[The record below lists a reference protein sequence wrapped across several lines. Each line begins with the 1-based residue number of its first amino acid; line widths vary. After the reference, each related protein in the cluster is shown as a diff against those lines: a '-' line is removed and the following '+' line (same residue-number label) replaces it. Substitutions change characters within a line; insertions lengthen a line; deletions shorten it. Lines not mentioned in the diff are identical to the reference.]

1 VRESLQR
8 RRSWLRFLL
17 AYFGEVFAAR
27 LHPNQIEDELHFGHP
42 TSAVLVRQGYPAV
55 CLRTFSSTQGNGFVL
70 EKHAA
75 GISIQVPAALDPN
88 WATEMPSQPIKSN
101 AYARRDND
109 VRLRALCVG
118 WHIAAASFSAL

>member
-42 TSAVLVRQGYPAV
+42 TSAVLVTTRIPGGLFQDV
-55 CLRTFSSTQGNGFVL
+55 FVDSG
-70 EKHAA
+70 KRFRPGKIH
-75 GISIQVPAALDPN
+75 
-88 WATEMPSQPIKSN
+88 
-101 AYARRDND
+101 RRYLNTGPGG
-109 VRLRALCVG
+109 A
-118 WHIAAASFSAL
+118 